1 VKPGTVLP
9 LVVRDSVLRSNT
21 VIDDNLATKLS
32 SLNVQW
38 QMYGGHWQL
47 APTFNVTKSTG
58 EEWLEDGLGRHIEL
72 YAPSAVKIWE
82 GFVNSITLN
91 IGGLSITRGPMIG
104 GVENRNRVIYS
115 TVDTGTDP
123 PTMGIRSETVWAENA
138 ASIAR
143 YGQHERVI
151 SVGGATAASAA
162 QISATA
168 LAERSEPPTSESDNL
183 ANSVVPSVSIIAMGY
198 IHWLQSYTLDL
209 TTTGLQNASNKLIA
223 VLGADPN
230 GIFST
235 SYSAIEANAVQV
247 GAYDRDYRIAESVIK
262 AIIALGNAANERTT
276 LIILNGRV
284 AEYKTV
290 SSTPIYQRRIAEA
303 AQRLENYQ
311 QGGWVEPYNVDPGE
325 IVFYT
330 DLLAG
335 KPVAVT
341 SAIAKSDPRYMRIER
356 ATYTLPMALNLQ
368 GESFSQLDQTMK
380 RFGLGGTVA

>member
-1 VKPGTVLP
+1 MKPGTVLP

>member
-276 LIILNGRV
+276 LVILNGRV